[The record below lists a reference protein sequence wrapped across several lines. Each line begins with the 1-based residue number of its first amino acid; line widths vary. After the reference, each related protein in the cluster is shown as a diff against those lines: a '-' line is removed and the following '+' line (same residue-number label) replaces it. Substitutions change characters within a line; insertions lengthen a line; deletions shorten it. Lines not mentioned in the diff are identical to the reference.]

1 MNINEH
7 SISNHAILYDK
18 WVELMRAY
26 HTVVGDQ
33 YMHWCKEDENI
44 ERLRSDAEVSL
55 KNYMEAVGSVYFEE
69 ANELTEL
76 IVKKKKPLFRR

>member
-7 SISNHAILYDK
+7 SISNHAMLYDK

-26 HTVVGDQ
+26 HSVVGDQ
-33 YMHWCKEDENI
+33 YMHWCREDETI
-44 ERLRSDAEVSL
+44 ERLRSDAETSL
-55 KNYMEAVGSVYFEE
+55 NNYMEAVGSVYFEE